1 MHKRSLN
8 SEVRKKEMLKI
19 TIENQQ
25 ILKRLQDKTSNY
37 SVKHWEDDFRETEKR
52 LKSMCEYPF
61 ALFTDPRKRADSRGA
76 FQTADPYNTA
86 TAEKENLLTRG
97 PQRVATAK
105 SGSNNRTLNATM
117 TEGKPLVVKQAEC
130 LDENRIVLYKKGLQ
144 LGQGYFIV
152 EISTNNQCL
161 FIAAYDV
168 ESPESLLIELPEKKA
183 EEILKEFNSDYDQMA
198 SCLQVLNK
206 RLVLL
211 NPVSRS

>member
-1 MHKRSLN
+1 LIIHKRSLN

-61 ALFTDPRKRADSRGA
+61 ALFTDPKKRADSRGA
-76 FQTADPYNTA
+76 FQTADPYLQS
-86 TAEKENLLTRG
+86 TAEKENLLSRG
-97 PQRVATAK
+97 PQRVGTAK
-105 SGSNNRTLNATM
+105 SGANRTLNATI
-117 TEGKPLVVKQAEC
+117 TEGKPLVVRQAEC
-130 LDENRIVLYKKGLQ
+130 LDENRIVLFKKGMQ

-183 EEILKEFNSDYDQMA
+183 EEIMKEFNSDYD
-198 SCLQVLNK
+198 
-206 RLVLL
+206 
-211 NPVSRS
+211 